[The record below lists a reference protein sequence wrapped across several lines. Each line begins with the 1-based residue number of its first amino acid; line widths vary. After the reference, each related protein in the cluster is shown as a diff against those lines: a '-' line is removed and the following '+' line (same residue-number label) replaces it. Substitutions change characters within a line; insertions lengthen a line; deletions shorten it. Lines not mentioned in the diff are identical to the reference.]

1 MISPP
6 CPEDSE
12 LRAFLQG
19 TSATDG
25 IATHINACLLCQSR
39 LDELSA
45 GSVFEEEAAA
55 NLREAAVDD
64 ATRIAQ
70 ALEEIKASGEQAP
83 SDEVAFPPGFLGPS
97 DYPGAIGR
105 LGQYE
110 MLQLLGRGGMGAVF
124 KAYDPSLHRIVA
136 IKLLAPHLAHNPQA
150 RKRFIREAQAAA
162 AVSHDHVV
170 TTHAIDESAEQPA
183 IVMQYVSGRSLQQKL
198 DADGALELKEILRIG
213 LQTAAGLAAAH
224 AQGLVHRDVKPANI
238 LLENGVQR
246 VKLTDFGLA
255 RTVDDY
261 GLTASGVIAGT
272 PQYMAPEQARGETI
286 TARADLFS
294 LGSVMYAMCTGHSP
308 FRASTT
314 MGVLK
319 NVCDA
324 TPRPIRDLNP
334 EVPDWL
340 CAIIVRLLAKD
351 PARRFATA
359 KEVAE
364 LLEQWLAHV
373 QRPLSVP
380 VPGALAP
387 LPASADSTPAAAA
400 ASLEPASEAEDDE
413 ESPVRLGR
421 TPDEKQLLQRAA
433 GYVELPGFSLMGV
446 GGFSLIAL
454 WVTTDWQTT
463 SLWGDGW
470 PSGGLGLRS
479 GALELFQTGGPLLQS
494 AAFIVM
500 ILAGTR
506 LPRLQ
511 SRALGVVG
519 AVLSNMTATL
529 TVPGIL
535 GVAVGVWVLM
545 TLLRSD
551 VIEGFHLAA
560 ELRRLKRE
568 QQEAT
573 RPAPPTDPPSTT
585 DPTHADATTIL
596 PSPHIITTARDQLRG
611 PANGLTLLGGLGLL
625 LTLAVYVALVHSL
638 GTELIACR
646 PNAWSLGLPVV
657 TGLLILFGVG
667 FAAMLLAG
675 RRMTTLQGYGS
686 ALAGSIAAMLVGP
699 TNFVGLPLG
708 IWSLVV
714 LRRRQT
720 REAFAAQRQIERTS
734 PTTAAG
740 MGLIRERLR
749 DPAVALFLTGLLNGL
764 LLLVL
769 ALITLQAG
777 LLHEYAYGVLMAP
790 LLPWLLTL
798 GLLFAITSG
807 VTLAAGLLMMRLRS
821 YPIVLAGAGCAAV
834 TVPGILVGL
843 PVAAWVL
850 ITLIQPEVRLA
861 FAAVAAS
868 PREPG
873 HRPWILR
880 HWRSRPLLTAL
891 FLVLAGLLLL
901 RAGGPLR
908 TPWPYVDRAKLA
920 ERSALRG
927 ETSQPPPSFTLTR
940 PDETLPIGREDI
952 RQMAL
957 SRGGALLAVVGG
969 SEREGFLKIW
979 NAQTLQELALMTS
992 PQAIHCLAF
1001 GDHGKVLATGEAD
1014 GKVRV
1019 RDGRT
1024 GVVQWEIDAH
1034 AGPVSALAFSPA
1046 YYSLVSGGEDGA
1058 IRLWTDRKARQIEL
1072 SDHSAAVTDVAITN
1086 DGTRI
1091 AAACRDS
1098 AIRFWDATGNPVEQL
1113 SYPVVPLRIS
1123 LDEPNGPLGVAFE
1136 DGSVQVLSLRDRT
1149 QRSKWSLPASQPTSL
1164 RTGFWNRP
1172 RAGVFITGARDGSVR
1187 LHDFIDFRQCVT
1199 LRSASPV
1206 VGADLIGPLDRIVS
1220 AHSDGQLRIW
1230 NLNRP

>member
-39 LDELSA
+39 LDGLSA

-55 NLREAAVDD
+55 NLREVAVDD

-70 ALEEIKASGEQAP
+70 ALDEIKASGEQAS

-272 PQYMAPEQARGETI
+272 PQYMAPEQAQGETI

-334 EVPDWL
+334 DVPDWL
-340 CAIIVRLLAKD
+340 CAIIDRLLAKD

-380 VPGALAP
+380 SPAP
-387 LPASADSTPAAAA
+387 VCAPPAQIESIAAAA
-400 ASLEPASEAEDDE
+400 AEPATAVVDDDD
-413 ESPVRLGR
+413 ESPVQLGR
-421 TPDEKQLLQRAA
+421 TPDERQLLQRAF
-433 GYVELPGFSLMGV
+433 GYVELPGHTLMGV

-454 WVTTDWQTT
+454 WLTQDWQNLQ
-463 SLWGDGW
+463 LWGSGW
-470 PSGGLGLRS
+470 PTGGRGWLTGTR
-479 GALELFQTGGPLLQS
+479 ELFQAGGPLLQS
-494 AAFIVM
+494 AAFVVM
-500 ILAGTR
+500 VIAGNS

-511 SRALGVVG
+511 SRTLGVVG

-529 TVPGIL
+529 PVPGVL
-535 GVAVGVWVLM
+535 GVAVGIWVLM

-551 VIEGFHLAA
+551 VIEAFHLAA
-560 ELRRLKRE
+560 ELRRRKRE
-568 QQEAT
+568 EEEAA
-573 RPAPPTDPPSTT
+573 RPASPVEPSTAT
-585 DPTHADATTIL
+585 EPTVFTSATGAVPAEGVDA
-596 PSPHIITTARDQLRG
+596 AREALRG
-611 PANGLTLLGGLGLL
+611 PANGLMFLGGLGLL
-625 LTLAVYVALVHSL
+625 LTLAVYVALIHSIGL
-638 GTELIACR
+638 EVIARRPQSWNMRLIFVM
-646 PNAWSLGLPVV
+646 SLLA
-657 TGLLILFGVG
+657 IFGAG
-667 FAAMLLAG
+667 FSLMLVAG
-675 RRMTTLQGYGS
+675 RRMAALQSFWTS
-686 ALAGSIAAMLVGP
+686 AAGCVSAMLVTP
-699 TNFVGLPLG
+699 SNIVGLPLG
-708 IWSLVV
+708 VWGLVV
-714 LRRRQT
+714 LRRPEVR
-720 REAFAAQRQIERTS
+720 RAFAAQRAVERTD
-734 PTTAAG
+734 PAG
-740 MGLIRERLR
+740 SAGLALLSERLR
-749 DPAVALFLTGLLNGL
+749 DPAAALFLVGLLNWL
-764 LLLVL
+764 LLVVL
-769 ALITLQAG
+769 ALIALQAG
-777 LLHEYAYGVLMAP
+777 LQQEYAFRQLTVP
-790 LLPWLLTL
+790 QLPWLAVV
-798 GLLFAITSG
+798 GVLFAVTASITM
-807 VTLAAGLLMMRLRS
+807 AAGLQMLRVRS
-821 YPIVLAGAGCAAV
+821 YPLALAGAGCAAV
-834 TVPGILVGL
+834 TVPGLLVGL

-850 ITLIQPEVRLA
+850 LSLIPPEVRAAFSVAGSVPRMRSERRVWHVWRRQQFWIVLA
-861 FAAVAAS
+861 CVAAGLWLVQQGGLNFS
-868 PREPG
+868 S
-873 HRPWILR
+873 LR
-880 HWRSRPLLTAL
+880 SS
-891 FLVLAGLLLL
+891 GSSSN
-901 RAGGPLR
+901 
-908 TPWPYVDRAKLA
+908 
-920 ERSALRG
+920 RSAPSDSEAR
-927 ETSQPPPSFTLTR
+927 QAPPSFTLTR
-940 PDETLPIGREDI
+940 PDQTLPIGRTDA
-952 RQMAL
+952 RRMAV
-957 SRGGALLAVVGG
+957 SPGGALVAVAGG
-969 SEREGFLKIW
+969 SDNAGFVKIW

-1072 SDHSAAVTDVAITN
+1072 SGHSAAVTDVTITN

-1091 AAACRDS
+1091 AAACRNS

-1149 QRSKWSLPASQPTSL
+1149 QRSTWSLPSSRPTSL

-1187 LHDFIDFRQCVT
+1187 LHDFIDFRQCVL

-1206 VGADLIGPLDRIVS
+1206 VGADLIGPQDRIVS

-1230 NLNRP
+1230 NLNRQ

>member
-19 TSATDG
+19 TSTTDG

-45 GSVFEEEAAA
+45 GCVFAEEAAA

-70 ALEEIKASGEQAP
+70 ALDEIKASGEQAP
-83 SDEVAFPPGFLGPS
+83 SEEVAFPPGFLGPS

-136 IKLLAPHLAHNPQA
+136 IKLLAPHLAHIPQA

-272 PQYMAPEQARGETI
+272 PQYMAPEQAQGETI

-334 EVPDWL
+334 DVPDWL
-340 CAIIVRLLAKD
+340 CAIIDRLLAKD

-380 VPGALAP
+380 VPEALAP
-387 LPASADSTPAAAA
+387 LPASADSTPAS
-400 ASLEPASEAEDDE
+400 ASLEPGFEAEDDDK

-421 TPDEKQLLQRAA
+421 TPDEKQLLQRAL
-433 GYVELPGFSLMGV
+433 GYVELPGFALMGV

-454 WVTTDWQTT
+454 WVTIDWQTT
-463 SLWGDGW
+463 SLWGNGW

-479 GALELFQTGGPLLQS
+479 GALELFQTGGPLLQT

-500 ILAGTR
+500 IIAGTR

-529 TVPGIL
+529 PVPGIL

-551 VIEGFHLAA
+551 VIEGYHLAA
-560 ELRRLKRE
+560 ELRRLNRE

-573 RPAPPTDPPSTT
+573 RPAPPTDSPSAT
-585 DPTHADATTIL
+585 DAT
-596 PSPHIITTARDQLRG
+596 
-611 PANGLTLLGGLGLL
+611 L
-625 LTLAVYVALVHSL
+625 LTPQS
-638 GTELIACR
+638 
-646 PNAWSLGLPVV
+646 PMLP
-657 TGLLILFGVG
+657 
-667 FAAMLLAG
+667 
-675 RRMTTLQGYGS
+675 
-686 ALAGSIAAMLVGP
+686 
-699 TNFVGLPLG
+699 
-708 IWSLVV
+708 
-714 LRRRQT
+714 
-720 REAFAAQRQIERTS
+720 
-734 PTTAAG
+734 
-740 MGLIRERLR
+740 
-749 DPAVALFLTGLLNGL
+749 D
-764 LLLVL
+764 
-769 ALITLQAG
+769 
-777 LLHEYAYGVLMAP
+777 
-790 LLPWLLTL
+790 
-798 GLLFAITSG
+798 
-807 VTLAAGLLMMRLRS
+807 
-821 YPIVLAGAGCAAV
+821 
-834 TVPGILVGL
+834 
-843 PVAAWVL
+843 
-850 ITLIQPEVRLA
+850 
-861 FAAVAAS
+861 
-868 PREPG
+868 
-873 HRPWILR
+873 
-880 HWRSRPLLTAL
+880 
-891 FLVLAGLLLL
+891 
-901 RAGGPLR
+901 
-908 TPWPYVDRAKLA
+908 
-920 ERSALRG
+920 
-927 ETSQPPPSFTLTR
+927 
-940 PDETLPIGREDI
+940 
-952 RQMAL
+952 
-957 SRGGALLAVVGG
+957 
-969 SEREGFLKIW
+969 
-979 NAQTLQELALMTS
+979 
-992 PQAIHCLAF
+992 
-1001 GDHGKVLATGEAD
+1001 
-1014 GKVRV
+1014 
-1019 RDGRT
+1019 
-1024 GVVQWEIDAH
+1024 
-1034 AGPVSALAFSPA
+1034 
-1046 YYSLVSGGEDGA
+1046 
-1058 IRLWTDRKARQIEL
+1058 
-1072 SDHSAAVTDVAITN
+1072 
-1086 DGTRI
+1086 
-1091 AAACRDS
+1091 
-1098 AIRFWDATGNPVEQL
+1098 
-1113 SYPVVPLRIS
+1113 
-1123 LDEPNGPLGVAFE
+1123 
-1136 DGSVQVLSLRDRT
+1136 
-1149 QRSKWSLPASQPTSL
+1149 
-1164 RTGFWNRP
+1164 
-1172 RAGVFITGARDGSVR
+1172 
-1187 LHDFIDFRQCVT
+1187 
-1199 LRSASPV
+1199 
-1206 VGADLIGPLDRIVS
+1206 
-1220 AHSDGQLRIW
+1220 
-1230 NLNRP
+1230 